1 MGLISAAL
9 GAASTV
15 IGDQF
20 KEVVT
25 CPQVDNNVIIVRG
38 EVNHGS
44 SNLVHGEGVISAGS
58 KIIVPQGM
66 AMMLIDNGK
75 IVEFTDTE
83 GEYIWDNNSEPSIF
97 SGNLGQ
103 SILNSIKTIGSRITY
118 GNQTARDQRVY
129 YINIK
134 VLPAIPFGSQQPET
148 IYDPVYGSV
157 EVTYNGEFNIKVDDP
172 VILVNTMLG
181 ANASDRLTFNDI
193 FTGETGSNIL
203 KNKFAMKA
211 SEAITELM
219 AQENVSFNKI
229 GMYKSAI
236 ADKMNQLLSGD
247 WHEKYGI
254 VVTNE
259 VNIRINAS
267 EESKEQ
273 IREIDKVRGMAGAD
287 AARVEKMSD
296 AYSKNLQGA
305 MAASAGEAMLNA
317 SKNENGAM
325 AGFMGMGFA
334 QNASGNMAGM
344 INNLPGA
351 QPQGTPCPKCG
362 TPVSG
367 NFCGNY
373 GTKLVQ
379 EQPAAPVNTK
389 CPNCGADLQPGA
401 KFCTECGQQL

>member
-1 MGLISAAL
+1 MGLISAAISS
-9 GAASTV
+9 ASTV

-25 CPQVDNNVIIVRG
+25 CPQVENDVVIVRG
-38 EVNHGS
+38 EVKHGS
-44 SNLVHGEGVISAGS
+44 SNLVHSEGVISSGS
-58 KIIVPQGM
+58 KIMVPSGM

-103 SILNSIKTIGSRITY
+103 SIINSIKTIGSRITY
-118 GNQTARDQRVY
+118 GGQTARDQRVY
-129 YINIK
+129 YINTK
-134 VLPAIPFGSQQPET
+134 VMPAIPFGSQQPET

-181 ANASDRLTFNDI
+181 ANPKDKLTFNDI
-193 FTGETGSNIL
+193 FVGEAGSNIL
-203 KNKFAMKA
+203 KNKFAMKV
-211 SEAITELM
+211 SEAISSLM
-219 AQENVSFNKI
+219 AEQNVSYRQI
-229 GMYKSAI
+229 QTYKSKI
-236 ADKMNQLLSGD
+236 ADIMNTLLNSD

-254 VVTNE
+254 VVANE
-259 VNIRINAS
+259 VAIRINAS
-267 EESKEQ
+267 EESLAQ
-273 IREIDKVRGMAGAD
+273 IREIDKVRGMAGAE
-287 AARVEKMSD
+287 AERVAKMGE
-296 AYSKNLQGA
+296 AYSKNLQGS
-305 MAASAGEAMLNA
+305 MAAATGEAMLNA

-334 QNASGNMAGM
+334 QNAGGNMAGM

-351 QPQGTPCPKCG
+351 QPRGTPCPKCG
-362 TPVSG
+362 TPVTG
-367 NFCGNY
+367 NFCGNC

-379 EQPAAPVNTK
+379 DEPTQPQVSK
-389 CPNCGADLQPGA
+389 CPNCGAELQPGA

>member
-1 MGLISAAL
+1 
-9 GAASTV
+9 
-15 IGDQF
+15 
-20 KEVVT
+20 
-25 CPQVDNNVIIVRG
+25 
-38 EVNHGS
+38 
-44 SNLVHGEGVISAGS
+44 
-58 KIIVPQGM
+58 
-66 AMMLIDNGK
+66 MMLIDNGK
-75 IVEFTDTE
+75 IIEFTDTD

-97 SGNLGQ
+97 AGSLGQ

-134 VLPAIPFGSQQPET
+134 ILPAIPFGSQQPET

-193 FTGETGSNIL
+193 FKGETGANVL
-203 KNKFAMKA
+203 KNKFAMKV

-229 GMYKSAI
+229 GMHKSAI
-236 ADKMNQLLSGD
+236 ADKMNQLLNAD

-254 VVTNE
+254 VVANE

-287 AARVEKMSD
+287 AERVEKMSD
-296 AYSKNLQGA
+296 AYSKNLQGS

-325 AGFMGMGFA
+325 AGFMGMGFT

-344 INNLPGA
+344 INNLPGKQEA
-351 QPQGTPCPKCG
+351 PQTGTTCPNCG
-362 TPVSG
+362 TMVTG
-367 NFCGNY
+367 NFCGNC

-379 EQPAAPVNTK
+379 EQEAPVNTK
-389 CPNCGADLQPGA
+389 CPACGAELQPGA
-401 KFCTECGQQL
+401 KFCTECGKQL